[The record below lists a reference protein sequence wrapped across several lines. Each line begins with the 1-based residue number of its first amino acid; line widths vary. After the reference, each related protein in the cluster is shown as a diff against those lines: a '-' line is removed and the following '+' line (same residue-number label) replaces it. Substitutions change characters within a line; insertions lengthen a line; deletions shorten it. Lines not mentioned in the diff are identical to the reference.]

1 VHFVGFVIRIYYD
14 ARSSECLEMLFIHF
28 VFTTCILVK
37 CEISE
42 FVLNLEVFYL
52 FACISC
58 CLKHE
63 YDECSMT
70 TDCVPLRTE
79 DDWHYCL

>member
-1 VHFVGFVIRIYYD
+1 VHLVGFVIRIYYD
-14 ARSSECLEMLFIHF
+14 ARSSECQEMLSLHF
-28 VFTTCILVK
+28 VFTACILVK

-42 FVLNLEVFYL
+42 LVLNVEVFL
-52 FACISC
+52 FAFISC

-63 YDECSMT
+63 YDECSVT

-79 DDWHYCL
+79 DDGHYFL